1 MKLSVN
7 LNKIALLRN
16 SRGHDNPSLI
26 EYALKC
32 IDMGVD
38 GLTLHPRPDHRHATS
53 DDAINISKICKDR
66 GIEFNLEGN
75 PFSLPDGEFIG
86 FHELCLRSTP
96 DQITLVPDDLEQ
108 ITSDQGWQ
116 PGYLDNELRDFIN
129 LVKGTKSRT
138 SLFIDANSSSVQYA
152 AEIGFDRIE
161 IYTGPFASYLSDKDF
176 TNFNSCKSDITK
188 CISAA
193 RESKLGINAG
203 HDLNLDNL
211 PHLIECGKVDEVS
224 IGHAI
229 VTDALKFGFEDTII
243 KYIDSL
249 RKK

>member
-26 EYALKC
+26 EYVNKC
-32 IDMGVD
+32 VDLGVD

-53 DDAINISKICKDR
+53 DDAINVSKICKDH

-96 DQITLVPDDLEQ
+96 DQITLVPDNLEQ
-108 ITSDQGWQ
+108 ITSDHGWQ
-116 PGYLDNELRDFIN
+116 PGFLDDELRDFIN
-129 LVKGTKSRT
+129 LMKGTKSRT
-138 SLFIDANSSSVQYA
+138 SLFIDANLNSVEYA
-152 AEIGFDRIE
+152 ADIGFDRIE
-161 IYTGPFASYLSDKDF
+161 IYTGPFANYLSDEDF
-176 TNFNSCKSDITK
+176 TNFNSCKHDITE
-188 CISAA
+188 CMHVA
-193 RESKLGINAG
+193 REYKLGINAG

-211 PHLIECGKVDEVS
+211 GKFAEIENLLEVS
-224 IGHAI
+224 IGHAFTVDSI
-229 VTDALKFGFEDTII
+229 NRGMPSAISAYKAL
-243 KYIDSL
+243 L
-249 RKK
+249 A